1 MNDRVQDIY
10 NDTEHLATA
19 LDAIKTKDDVSQGVL
34 VAVKAALYA
43 NSELAGIVSDMFC
56 EHALPYQVEASSMSD
71 DTFINQVMDGLKEQG
86 YLMINDDFIDQLIIT
101 LHANVTIINT
111 MTQLAEL
118 ETKMLG
124 SLLPTGSR
132 QVESLKEL
140 SKRIAEIAF
149 NVEDVRNDQR

>member
-1 MNDRVQDIY
+1 MSNDDLVNEVIDR
-10 NDTEHLATA
+10 L
-19 LDAIKTKDDVSQGVL
+19 KDEG
-34 VAVKAALYA
+34 
-43 NSELAGIVSDMFC
+43 F
-56 EHALPYQVEASSMSD
+56 
-71 DTFINQVMDGLKEQG
+71 
-86 YLMINDDFIDQLIIT
+86 LMITDDFIDQLIIT

-140 SKRIAEIAF
+140 STRIAEIAF

>member
-1 MNDRVQDIY
+1 
-10 NDTEHLATA
+10 
-19 LDAIKTKDDVSQGVL
+19 
-34 VAVKAALYA
+34 
-43 NSELAGIVSDMFC
+43 
-56 EHALPYQVEASSMSD
+56 MSD

-111 MTQLAEL
+111 MTQLAEI
-118 ETKMLG
+118 EVKMLG

-132 QVESLKEL
+132 QVESLKQL
-140 SKRIAEIAF
+140 SKNIAEIAF